1 MAKKEPPAPITVPR
15 ETLVTTEGV
24 TTIIN
29 PPPAEPE
36 KKETEHAEDARRSAR
51 EG

>member
-1 MAKKEPPAPITVPR
+1 MARKERPAPVQVPR

-29 PPPAEPE
+29 PPAEPE
-36 KKETEHAEDARRSAR
+36 KKETEHAEDARRSAG